1 MGSELD
7 PTALFSLRSGWRGCR
22 QPLDVAINA
31 SASAEAGV
39 EVAAVE
45 AEAEAAEVDGASRGG
60 GDGGGDGQESQP
72 SCGRQDPEA
81 RP

>member
-1 MGSELD
+1 MEFWQRKISN
-7 PTALFSLRSGWRGCR
+7 PCGWRGCR
-22 QPLDVAINA
+22 QPLDAAINT
-31 SASAEAGV
+31 SASATEAGV

-45 AEAEAAEVDGASRGG
+45 AEVVVAAADGASRGG

-72 SCGRQDPEA
+72 SCGRQDPET